1 MTAPPDITEW
11 LGAHAYAHRGLHDE
25 QAPENS
31 LAAFR
36 AAIEA
41 GLGIECDIRKCVD
54 GRAIV
59 FHDAEL
65 DRMTARTGPLAA
77 RTVGELTKIT
87 LGNGEETIP
96 TLIDTLELVAGRVP
110 LLLEIKTSDDRPV
123 GPLCRAV
130 RRDLVGYGG
139 LVAVMSFDPRV
150 SQWFAQKVPE
160 LARGLVITE
169 QGSRTLLAGF
179 KRRRMVKTSRAQF
192 LACDIRDLPSSLASR
207 QVKRGM
213 PLASWTVRSAAQLE
227 TALEVGCAPIIEA
240 AGVAAWQARS

>member
-1 MTAPPDITEW
+1 MTIAPDISEW
-11 LGAHAYAHRGLHDE
+11 LGAHAYAHRGLHNE
-25 QAPENS
+25 HAPENS

-36 AAIEA
+36 GAIAA
-41 GLGIECDIRKCVD
+41 GLGIECDVRKCVD

-65 DRMTARTGPLAA
+65 DRMTARKGALAA
-77 RTVGELTKIT
+77 RTVGDLTKIA
-87 LGNGEETIP
+87 LGAGEETIP
-96 TLIDTLELVAGRVP
+96 TLVDTLELVAGRVP
-110 LLLEIKTSDDRPV
+110 LLLELKMPEDRPV

-130 RRDLVGYGG
+130 RRDLVGYTG

-150 SQWFAQKVPE
+150 SQWFAQKMPA
-160 LARGLVITE
+160 LARGLVISE

-179 KRRRMVKTSRAQF
+179 KRHRTIKASRAQF
-192 LACDIRDLPSSLASR
+192 LACDIRDLPGSLARR
-207 QVKRGM
+207 QAKRGM

-227 TALEVGCAPIIEA
+227 TALDAGCAPIIEA